1 MNIEQIVFYFFAA
14 SVLISAFFVVFMK
27 NMVRSIFLFFVTLFS
42 MAGLFVFALAD
53 FIAVTQLIVYVGGML
68 VLMIFAFLLSSKTI
82 LNKSEEKKS
91 SLLGLHYIP
100 GLFISLLFFLILF
113 ITVYQANPDQLSWV
127 KNSENIIQVNDNTI
141 HYIGVN
147 LMTRYLIPFEI
158 ISVLLMMALIG
169 ASHLARREKKI

>member
-14 SVLISAFFVVFMK
+14 SVLLSAFFVVFLK

-82 LNKSEEKKS
+82 LNRSEEKPS
-91 SLLGLHYIP
+91 SLLGLHHIP
-100 GLFISLLFFLILF
+100 GLLIALLFFLILF
-113 ITVYQANPDQLSWV
+113 ITIYQANPNQLSWV
-127 KNSENIIQVNDNTI
+127 KNAENVIKVSDNTI

-158 ISVLLMMALIG
+158 ISVVLMMALIG